1 MKSIALFLSI
11 VLLILT
17 NAFAQ
22 TNSDETIKQLS
33 KDKWQWMANKDADK
47 LADLFDEKCEFVHMG
62 GTWGKAREVDI
73 IKAGFIWYK
82 QAEVYSTNVKFYG
95 NTAILLSDIDLVAQ
109 VGGNVVTNP
118 FMVTEVYVLE
128 NNTWKMAQLTFSH
141 LSRPVKLKQ

>member
-1 MKSIALFLSI
+1 MKSFALFLSI
-11 VLLILT
+11 MLLTLT

-82 QAEVYSTNVKFYG
+82 QAEVYSTNVKFYR

-118 FMVTEVYVLE
+118 FMVTEVYVLD

>member
-11 VLLILT
+11 MLLILT

>member
-1 MKSIALFLSI
+1 MKSFALFLSI
-11 VLLILT
+11 MLLTLKS
-17 NAFAQ
+17 AFAQ

-82 QAEVYSTNVKFYG
+82 QAEVYSTNVKFYR

-118 FMVTEVYVLE
+118 FMVTEVYVLD

>member
-11 VLLILT
+11 VLLTLT

-22 TNSDETIKQLS
+22 TNSEETIKQLS
-33 KDKWQWMANKDADK
+33 KDKWHWMANKDVDK
-47 LADLFDEKCEFVHMG
+47 LVTLFDEKCEFVHMG

>member
-11 VLLILT
+11 VLLTLT

-22 TNSDETIKQLS
+22 TNSEETIKQLS

-62 GTWGKAREVDI
+62 GTWGKTREVDI

>member
-11 VLLILT
+11 VLLTLT

-22 TNSDETIKQLS
+22 TNSEETIKQLS
-33 KDKWQWMANKDADK
+33 KDKWQWMANKDVDK
-47 LADLFDEKCEFVHMG
+47 LVTLFDEKCEFVHMG

-82 QAEVYSTNVKFYG
+82 QAEVYSTNVKFYS

>member
-1 MKSIALFLSI
+1 MKSFALFLSI
-11 VLLILT
+11 MFLT
-17 NAFAQ
+17 LNSAFAQ
-22 TNSDETIKQLS
+22 TNSEETIKQLS

-47 LADLFDEKCEFVHMG
+47 LADLFDKKCEFVHMG

-82 QAEVYSTNVKFYG
+82 QAEVYSTNVKFYR

>member
-1 MKSIALFLSI
+1 MKSIALFLSFM
-11 VLLILT
+11 LLILT

-82 QAEVYSTNVKFYG
+82 QAEVYSTNVKFYS

>member
-11 VLLILT
+11 MLLTL
-17 NAFAQ
+17 NSAFAQ

-82 QAEVYSTNVKFYG
+82 QAEVYSTNVKFYS

>member
-1 MKSIALFLSI
+1 MKSIALFLSFM
-11 VLLILT
+11 LLILT

-82 QAEVYSTNVKFYG
+82 QAEVYSTNVKFYR

-118 FMVTEVYVLE
+118 FMVTEVYVLD

>member
-11 VLLILT
+11 MLLILT

-82 QAEVYSTNVKFYG
+82 QAEVYSTNVKFYST
-95 NTAILLSDIDLVAQ
+95 TAILLSDIDLVAQ

>member
-1 MKSIALFLSI
+1 MKSFALFLSI
-11 VLLILT
+11 MLLTLKS
-17 NAFAQ
+17 AFAQ

-82 QAEVYSTNVKFYG
+82 QAEVYSTNVKFYR

>member
-1 MKSIALFLSI
+1 MNFLNGLQPKSNFLAI
-11 VLLILT
+11 LILAA
-17 NAFAQ
+17 AFAISAS
-22 TNSDETIKQLS
+22 T
-33 KDKWQWMANKDADK
+33 AAADK

-82 QAEVYSTNVKFYG
+82 QAEVYSTNVKFYR

-118 FMVTEVYVLE
+118 FMVTEVYVWD

>member
-1 MKSIALFLSI
+1 MKSCALFLSI
-11 VLLILT
+11 MLLTL
-17 NAFAQ
+17 NSAFAQ

-82 QAEVYSTNVKFYG
+82 QAEVYSTNVKFYR

-118 FMVTEVYVLE
+118 FMVTEVYVLD

>member
-1 MKSIALFLSI
+1 MKSFALFLSI
-11 VLLILT
+11 MLLTL
-17 NAFAQ
+17 NSAFAQ

-33 KDKWQWMANKDADK
+33 KDKWQWMANKNADK
-47 LADLFDEKCEFVHMG
+47 LAVLFDEKCEFVHMG

-82 QAEVYSTNVKFYG
+82 QAEVYSTKIKFYG

-141 LSRPVKLKQ
+141 LSRQVKLKQ

>member
-1 MKSIALFLSI
+1 MKSVTLFLGI
-11 VLLILT
+11 MLLILT

-47 LADLFDEKCEFVHMG
+47 LAYLFDEKCEFVHMG

-82 QAEVYSTNVKFYG
+82 QAEVYSTSVKMFG
-95 NTAILLSDIDLVAQ
+95 NTAIVLNDIDLVAQ
-109 VGGNVVTNP
+109 VGANVVTNP
-118 FMVTEVYVLE
+118 FMVTEVYVFE
-128 NNTWKMAQLTFSH
+128 NNEWKMIQLTFSQ
-141 LSRPVKLKQ
+141 LMREVKLKP

>member
-11 VLLILT
+11 MLLILT

-82 QAEVYSTNVKFYG
+82 QAEVYSTNVKFYR

>member
-1 MKSIALFLSI
+1 MKSIALFLSFM
-11 VLLILT
+11 LLILT

>member
-11 VLLILT
+11 VLLTLT

-47 LADLFDEKCEFVHMG
+47 SAALFDEKCEFVHMG

-118 FMVTEVYVLE
+118 FMVTEVYVWD

>member
-11 VLLILT
+11 MLLILT

-141 LSRPVKLKQ
+141 LSRQVKLKQ

>member
-1 MKSIALFLSI
+1 MKSIVLFLSFM
-11 VLLILT
+11 LLTLT

-22 TNSDETIKQLS
+22 TNSEETIKQLS
-33 KDKWQWMANKDADK
+33 KDKWQWMANKDVDK
-47 LADLFDEKCEFVHMG
+47 LATLFDEKCEFVHMG
-62 GTWGKAREVDI
+62 GTWGKTREVDI

>member
-1 MKSIALFLSI
+1 MKSIALFLSFM
-11 VLLILT
+11 LLILT

-82 QAEVYSTNVKFYG
+82 QAEVYSTNVKFYR

>member
-11 VLLILT
+11 VLLTLT

-22 TNSDETIKQLS
+22 TNSEETIKQLS
-33 KDKWQWMANKDADK
+33 KDKWQWMANKDVDK
-47 LADLFDEKCEFVHMG
+47 LVTLFDEKCEFVHMG

>member
-11 VLLILT
+11 MLLILT

-82 QAEVYSTNVKFYG
+82 QAEVYSTNVKFYR

-109 VGGNVVTNP
+109 VGGNLVTNP

>member
-1 MKSIALFLSI
+1 MKSIALFLSFM
-11 VLLILT
+11 LLT
-17 NAFAQ
+17 FNSAFAQ

-47 LADLFDEKCEFVHMG
+47 LAALFDEKCEFVHMG

-128 NNTWKMAQLTFSH
+128 NNAWKMAQLTFSH

>member
-1 MKSIALFLSI
+1 MKSFALFLSI
-11 VLLILT
+11 MLLILT

-82 QAEVYSTNVKFYG
+82 QAEVYSTNVKFYR

-118 FMVTEVYVLE
+118 FMVTEVYVLD

>member
-11 VLLILT
+11 MLLILT

-82 QAEVYSTNVKFYG
+82 QAEVYSTNVKFYR

-118 FMVTEVYVLE
+118 FMVTEVYVLD